1 MALLKEYRSSNLP
14 STYVVMPQESVI
26 EVTVPFNLL
35 HILGAITLTRES
47 LPVSGL
53 PFSNGG
59 RMRIMDYVVK
69 EGYCFYKWPGRIL
82 GPSLG
87 DVLEVEQEKSKVS

>member
-1 MALLKEYRSSNLP
+1 MP
-14 STYVVMPQESVI
+14 STYLVLPRESIPELV
-26 EVTVPFNLL
+26 VPFNLL
-35 HILGAITLTRES
+35 HLLGALTLSRDS

-59 RMRIMDYVVK
+59 RMRIMDCVVK

-87 DVLEVEQEKSKVS
+87 DVLEVVKEK